1 MNVTVIEGCGIS
13 FTADDVLRSLGMP
26 SNHRF
31 SVPTRKLLEQTKEL
45 ARPKALYM
53 DFPIEKRTEKM
64 IKAGELCLHSD
75 RLAENMRESAKVYP
89 FLCTCG
95 AELADF
101 AETLT
106 DISDIFAF
114 DAIMEFYSR
123 LMVLRVREVIRGE
136 LPEGFVPRRDY
147 PGDLWGWEIRE
158 LKKLFDSF
166 GDAAAEI
173 GVSLSEYYMMTPLK
187 SVSGVFYG
195 VQETEKECAVCTVAD
210 CPRRETAYREKEY
223 LESLYRI

>member
-1 MNVTVIEGCGIS
+1 MNVTVIEGCGVS

-26 SNHRF
+26 PNHRF
-31 SVPTRKLLEQTKEL
+31 SVPTRKLLQQTKEL

-53 DFPIEKRTEKM
+53 KFPIDKRTEKM
-64 IKAGELCLHSD
+64 IKAGDLCLYSD
-75 RLAENMRESAKVYP
+75 GLAGNMKDSAEVYP

-95 AELADF
+95 TELADF

-123 LMVLRVREVIRGE
+123 LMVLRVREAIREE
-136 LPEGFVPRRDY
+136 LTEGFVPRRDY

-158 LKKLFDSF
+158 LRKLFDSF

-187 SVSGVFYG
+187 SVCGVFYG
-195 VQETEKECAVCTVAD
+195 VKETEKECAVCTALA
-210 CPRRETAYREKEY
+210 CLRRETPYSEEEY
-223 LESLYRI
+223 LKSLYRI